1 MHINS
6 HNNPYQQQS
15 YSSLP
20 VSLSSQS
27 LHSINQDGRHN
38 LSTLSHSSKSEL
50 TTNPKELNQE
60 STNRQA
66 YLHAHY
72 EANKDLIAQLKANID
87 LLYKGAK
94 IFGQFSL
101 YPLRAIRWQ
110 CQIHYESSKFH
121 LTPFTLIPVYYNLN
135 YSGFMALYKGCFSIA
150 AYTGIFHVIESILSE
165 LTLFEKNTDDVN
177 RVNKVYGHLALK
189 FMTCAITT
197 PIYSAAFYES
207 VQSGIVKENLG
218 LIDLLKETWN
228 RVTGYRY
235 NYRTRLIPIWSLIM
249 PTSAYFMGIH
259 FLSFSFEKI
268 FRKLIPSLINLF
280 EEKRRLQYE
289 TDEIEQEIVDH
300 PYTDALAQCLSQV
313 AAIVSL
319 YPIETVLNRLIVQGT
334 RTIIDNTDLGY
345 RVVPIN
351 TRYDGFLDC
360 AQMIHETEG
369 VFGFYKGLGNLFFE
383 TLLQYA
389 ILKIVKLIAY
399 RIYDSEWVTRCD
411 NNNIKNL
418 MTSSSFS

>member
-1 MHINS
+1 MTADPFKSRRFVDDSQSMH
-6 HNNPYQQQS
+6 NPYQQS

-20 VSLSSQS
+20 VSFSNQS
-27 LHSINQDGRHN
+27 LHNIKQDSKLN
-38 LSTLSHSSKSEL
+38 LSNLSSNNKQE
-50 TTNPKELNQE
+50 PNQE

-66 YLHAHY
+66 YLQAHY

-110 CQIHYESSKFH
+110 CQIHYESNKFH

-165 LTLFEKNTDDVN
+165 LTLFEKNTEDVN
-177 RVNKVYGHLALK
+177 RLNKVYGHLALK
-189 FMTCAITT
+189 FITCAITT

-259 FLSFSFEKI
+259 FLSFGFEKL
-268 FRKLIPSLINLF
+268 FRRLIPSLINLF
-280 EEKRRLQYE
+280 EEKRRMYE
-289 TDEIEQEIVDH
+289 TDEVEQEIVEN
-300 PYTDALAQCLSQV
+300 PYMNALAQCLSQ
-313 AAIVSL
+313 AIAIVAL

-351 TRYDGFLDC
+351 TRYDGFFDC
-360 AQMIHETEG
+360 AQMINETEG
-369 VFGFYKGLGNLFFE
+369 IFGFYKGLGNIFFE

-389 ILKIVKLIAY
+389 ILKIVKLITY

-411 NNNIKNL
+411 NTNIKNL
-418 MTSSSFS
+418 MSSS